1 MPDNDFD
8 GLIQRKQKHKTILIL
23 TQGGLHM
30 YFDERTCEVIDEL
43 MRKGTTRTVELS
55 DILER
60 DYGIRL
66 EPHFISEY
74 KFMEI
79 MKGLPL

>member
-1 MPDNDFD
+1 MD
-8 GLIQRKQKHKTILIL
+8 ILKL
-23 TQGGLHM
+23 TKGGL
-30 YFDERTCEVIDEL
+30 YVYPDERTCKLIDEL
-43 MRKGTTRTVELS
+43 LRKGTTRTTELS

-60 DYGIRL
+60 DHGIRV